1 MTIRK
6 LLRLGGA
13 TVALLLAFS
22 TRGNAN
28 EALCSDNCAQWQSS
42 CDTLLEPEWFCE
54 MDFSSCVNQC
64 IWALNN
70 GF

>member
-1 MTIRK
+1 MSKRQ

-22 TRGNAN
+22 SRGYAS
-28 EALCSDNCAQWQSS
+28 EAFCSDQCSQWQGS
-42 CDTLLEPEWFCE
+42 CDTLLEPEWFCG
-54 MDFSSCVNQC
+54 MDFHSCVNQC